1 MIADRRTKIVG
12 TIGPATSSPEMLE
25 KIVEA
30 GLNVARLN
38 FSHGTHEDHDKVIT
52 ELRRISKEQN
62 APIALL
68 QDLQGPK
75 IRIAKVKNGSIMLK
89 DNQKITITTKKQLGD
104 EKVLYTDFM
113 SLPQDVKPG
122 AQILLDDGNLE
133 FVVDSVKG
141 DEVYCTVITGG
152 ELKDNKGMNLPGAR
166 LTVEAL
172 TEKDRIDLDFGLSRG
187 VDYVA
192 LSFVRSPQDIRQLR
206 EIIESK
212 AKGTKIIAK
221 IEKMEAL
228 DNLEEI
234 IALSDGVM
242 VARGDLAVEIGQSL
256 LPGKQK
262 NIIRLCN
269 LLGKPVITATQMLD
283 SMITHPRPTR
293 AEVTDI
299 ANAVLDGTD
308 AVMLSAET
316 ASGKYPVRCIETM
329 DEIIREV
336 EKSDVHYYN
345 MNLADGFL
353 TVAEA
358 IAESACLSAMKLKAS
373 AIVCLTTSGKTA
385 TLISRF
391 RPKAK
396 IVAVTH
402 IISTLNR
409 LELVWGIQG
418 IPIEPY
424 TDTDAVMKAIE
435 KYLID
440 YGICQVGD
448 KVILTMGLPVMERGT
463 TNSVRVY
470 TIKDMVPS
478 KISPRDFPL
487 RCRPKEL

>member
-12 TIGPATSSPEMLE
+12 TIGPATNSPEMLK

-38 FSHGTHEDHDKVIT
+38 FSHGTHEDHDKVLK
-52 ELRRISKEQN
+52 ELRRISKEES
-62 APIALL
+62 APLSLL

-75 IRIAKVKNGSIMLK
+75 IRISKVKNGSIFLN
-89 DNQKITITTKKQLGD
+89 DEQQIIITTKKLIGD
-104 EKVLYTDFM
+104 EKILSTDFM
-113 SLPQDVKPG
+113 SLPNDVKKG
-122 AQILLDDGNLE
+122 THIL
-133 FVVDSVKG
+133 
-141 DEVYCTVITGG
+141 
-152 ELKDNKGMNLPGAR
+152 NKGMNLPGAK
-166 LTVEAL
+166 LNVAAL
-172 TEKDRIDLDFGLSRG
+172 TEKDRVDLEFGLSRE
-187 VDYVA
+187 VDYIA
-192 LSFVRSPQDIRQLR
+192 LSFVRYPDDIRELR
-206 EIIESK
+206 GIIEK
-212 AKGTKIIAK
+212 KKKGIKIIAK

-234 IALSDGVM
+234 ISLSDGIM

-262 NIIRLCN
+262 NIIKLCN
-269 LLGKPVITATQMLD
+269 AHGKPVITATQMLD
-283 SMITHPRPTR
+283 SMVSHPRPTR

-336 EKSDVHYYN
+336 ERTDVHYYQ
-345 MNLADGFL
+345 MNLAEGFL

-391 RPKAK
+391 RPRAK

-402 IISTLNR
+402 IIETLNR
-409 LELVWGIQG
+409 LELVWGIEG

-424 TDTDAVMKAIE
+424 TDTDTVMKAIE
-435 KYLID
+435 QYLIN
-440 YGICQVGD
+440 YGICKAGD
-448 KVILTMGLPVMERGT
+448 NVILTMGLPVMERGT

-470 TIKDMVPS
+470 
-478 KISPRDFPL
+478 KIGNMAVQPIAPGDFPL
-487 RCRPKEL
+487 RCRP